1 MRLVVASSY
10 AAYRKN
16 RYFTYDTTP
25 IMLCNIYDK
34 PIYSVLLY
42 PLLNIQYL
50 LVRIY
55 LIKIFSYACYLLCN
69 RSCEPEPARELG
81 LPVTRRY
88 VPVPCTPKPENICT
102 RVPEYSCTLV
112 TLHPFTC
119 EPVNPC
125 TLAPLYPCTLVP
137 MYPRTQ

>member
-16 RYFTYDTTP
+16 RYFTNDTTP

-34 PIYSVLLY
+34 PKYSVLLY
-42 PLLNIQYL
+42 PLPNIQYL

-88 VPVPCTPKPENICT
+88 VPLYPCTTVPLYTCT
-102 RVPEYSCTLV
+102 RVPLYQCTRVPVYSCTCV
-112 TLHPFTC
+112 
-119 EPVNPC
+119 PVYLC
-125 TLAPLYPCTLVP
+125 TLYP
-137 MYPRTQ
+137 